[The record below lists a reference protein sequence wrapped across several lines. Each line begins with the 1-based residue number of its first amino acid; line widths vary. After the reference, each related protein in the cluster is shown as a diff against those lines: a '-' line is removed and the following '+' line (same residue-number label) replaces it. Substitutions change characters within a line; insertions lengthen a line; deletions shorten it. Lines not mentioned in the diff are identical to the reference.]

1 MQITWSDTKSCK
13 SSEKESNG
21 SKECTNFTTFVA
33 SVSEEPPMKKALSKS
48 FESSD
53 SNGDKRSFDF
63 AYETLYEECLSLQ
76 QEQTKWKAS
85 KKNLTNVVNALKGE
99 KKFLLDKIV
108 FLENVHFDMKKK
120 CDEWKSEIKCLR
132 MS

>member
-13 SSEKESNG
+13 SSEKEYNG

-48 FESSD
+48 FESSY

-85 KKNLTNVVNALKGE
+85 KKNLTNVVNALKGRKE
-99 KKFLLDKIV
+99 V
-108 FLENVHFDMKKK
+108 FT
-120 CDEWKSEIKCLR
+120 
-132 MS
+132 

>member
-1 MQITWSDTKSCK
+1 MGLKEKKKGKKVMQITWSDTKSCK

-48 FESSD
+48 FESSY

-85 KKNLTNVVNALKGE
+85 KKNLTNVVNALKGRKE
-99 KKFLLDKIV
+99 V
-108 FLENVHFDMKKK
+108 FT
-120 CDEWKSEIKCLR
+120 
-132 MS
+132 